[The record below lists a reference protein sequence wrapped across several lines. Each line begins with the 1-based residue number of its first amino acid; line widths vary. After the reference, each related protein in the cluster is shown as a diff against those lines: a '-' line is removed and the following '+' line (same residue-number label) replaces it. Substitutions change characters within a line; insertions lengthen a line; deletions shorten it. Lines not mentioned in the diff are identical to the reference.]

1 MPPSSG
7 SVGVSGSPRHSLSTF
22 YWSQTKVR
30 LLLTL
35 QRGAEGQKILHMGI
49 FDGIQFDQRLLDGRA
64 VAEVVRAHVAREA
77 ADFLAAHGRQPGLG
91 TLLVGDDP
99 ASATYIRMKH
109 RACAEVGIASIH
121 RTLGSDATQ
130 ADVERVTRELVADD
144 GVDGVLVQ
152 MPLPTGLDPEPV
164 ILAVPP
170 HKDVDGFHPWNLGS
184 IATSL
189 DGIAS
194 CTPQGVMTLLDAYDV
209 ELEGAEAVV
218 VGRSRTVGMPMA
230 MLLLQRDA
238 TVTVTHHLTRDL
250 GKATREADVLVVAA
264 GVPGLITAGMV
275 KPGAVVVDVGTT
287 HTPEGLRGD
296 VLFDEVSKV
305 ARLVSPV
312 PGGVGPMTIATLLQS
327 TVRLAQARV
336 SH

>member
-1 MPPSSG
+1 MLDFSANA
-7 SVGVSGSPRHSLSTF
+7 LD
-22 YWSQTKVR
+22 QT
-30 LLLTL
+30 
-35 QRGAEGQKILHMGI
+35 
-49 FDGIQFDQRLLDGRA
+49 LLDGRA
-64 VAEVVRAHVAREA
+64 VAAAVRDQVARDAGEFA
-77 ADFLAAHGRQPGLG
+77 RVNGRSPGLG

-109 RACAEVGIASIH
+109 RACEEVGIRSIH
-121 RTLGSDATQ
+121 RTLPADATQ

-144 GVDGVLVQ
+144 DVDGVLVQ
-152 MPLPTGLDPEPV
+152 VPLPAGLDPEPV

-170 HKDVDGFHPWNLGS
+170 SKDVDGFHPWNLGA
-184 IATSL
+184 IASTL

-194 CTPQGVMTLLDAYDV
+194 CTPQGVMTLLDAYGV
-209 ELEGAEAVV
+209 QLEGTEAVV

-238 TVTVTHHLTRDL
+238 TVTVTHHLTKDL
-250 GKATREADVLVVAA
+250 AKATREADVLVVAA
-264 GVPGLITAGMV
+264 GVPGLITADMV

-296 VLFDEVSKV
+296 VDFDEVRKV

-327 TVRLAQARV
+327 TVQLAQARARTRA
-336 SH
+336 

>member
-1 MPPSSG
+1 MLDFSAID
-7 SVGVSGSPRHSLSTF
+7 LD
-22 YWSQTKVR
+22 QT
-30 LLLTL
+30 
-35 QRGAEGQKILHMGI
+35 
-49 FDGIQFDQRLLDGRA
+49 LLDGRA
-64 VAEVVRAHVAREA
+64 VAAAVRGQVAVEA
-77 ADFLAAHGRQPGLG
+77 AEFARVHGRPPGLG

-109 RACAEVGIASIH
+109 RACEEVGIASIH
-121 RTLGSDATQ
+121 RTLPADATQ
-130 ADVERVTRELVADD
+130 EDVERVTRELVDD
-144 GVDGVLVQ
+144 DDVDGVLVQ
-152 MPLPTGLDPEPV
+152 VPLPASLDPEPV

-170 HKDVDGFHPWNLGS
+170 NKDVDGFHPWNLGA
-184 IATSL
+184 IATTL

-194 CTPQGVMTLLDAYDV
+194 CTPQGVMTLLDAYGV

-238 TVTVTHHLTRDL
+238 TVTVAHHLTKDL
-250 GKATREADVLVVAA
+250 AKATREADVLVVAA
-264 GVPGLITAGMV
+264 GVPGLITADMV

-287 HTPEGLRGD
+287 YTPEGLRGD
-296 VLFDEVSKV
+296 VEFDEVAKV

-327 TVRLAQARV
+327 TVRLAQARARART
-336 SH
+336 

>member
-1 MPPSSG
+1 MAN
-7 SVGVSGSPRHSLSTF
+7 F
-22 YWSQTKVR
+22 
-30 LLLTL
+30 
-35 QRGAEGQKILHMGI
+35 EGIE
-49 FDGIQFDQRLLDGRA
+49 FDQSLLDGRA
-64 VAEVVRAHVAREA
+64 VAQVVRARVADEA
-77 ADFLAAHGRQPGLG
+77 ADFLAEHGRQPGLG

-109 RACAEVGIASIH
+109 RACEEVGIRSVH
-121 RTLGSDATQ
+121 RTLPQHATQ

-152 MPLPTGLDPEPV
+152 MPLPGDLDPEPV

-170 HKDVDGFHPWNLGS
+170 EKDVDGFHPWNLGA
-184 IATSL
+184 IASTL

-194 CTPQGVMTLLDAYDV
+194 CTPQGVITLLDAYGI
-209 ELEGAEAVV
+209 ELEGTEAVV

-230 MLLLQRDA
+230 MLLLQRNA

-250 GKATREADVLVVAA
+250 AKATREAEVLIVAA
-264 GVPGLITAGMV
+264 GVPGLITADMV
-275 KPGAVVVDVGTT
+275 RPGAVVVDIGTT

-296 VLFDEVSKV
+296 VLFDEVREV

-312 PGGVGPMTIATLLQS
+312 PGGVGPMTIATLLES
-327 TVRLAQARV
+327 TVRLAQARARR
-336 SH
+336 